1 MVRAGFASALGRPT
15 GAASLIARSHTMN
28 NTTRQLTAV
37 LALLAAACAT
47 TGCNTIHGA
56 GQDIERAGEEIQ
68 DAAD

>member
-1 MVRAGFASALGRPT
+1 
-15 GAASLIARSHTMN
+15 MN
-28 NTTRQLTAV
+28 TTTRQLTAV